1 MTSDHI
7 AAGDRMQS
15 EFSRLLEWVAPMLSS
30 DSAVIPYEVRMAVH
44 EGRSA
49 IAAWTDARRA
59 DARD

>member
-1 MTSDHI
+1 
-7 AAGDRMQS
+7 MQS